1 MKPFEIIVV
10 VNGSSDTTK
19 EIAEGAGC
27 RVVYYEEAL
36 GINIGR
42 AIGAKKA
49 KGDIL
54 LFCFHQ
60 KRRAMHLGIPNL
72 QGSAE
77 SLGRTRPV

>member
-1 MKPFEIIVV
+1 KVSVIIPACNEADSLLPVIKEVQKMKPFEIIVV

-19 EIAEGAGC
+19 EIAEDAGC
-27 RVVYYEEAL
+27 RVIYYEEAL

-54 LFCFHQ
+54 LF
-60 KRRAMHLGIPNL
+60 LDG
-72 QGSAE
+72 
-77 SLGRTRPV
+77 

>member
-1 MKPFEIIVV
+1 MKPFEIMVV

-42 AIGAKKA
+42 AIGAKKQ
-49 KGDIL
+49 KEI
-54 LFCFHQ
+54 FCFFG
-60 KRRAMHLGIPNL
+60 RRYS
-72 QGSAE
+72 GS
-77 SLGRTRPV
+77 S